1 MGEKITVKLTAG
13 EGYKEQFDEMR
24 RQFNAVSNAVEFV
37 VMVVDTPEQARI
49 LENIF
54 KGLDNDRLHFRAL
67 AVGQAAV
74 GWQHK
79 GTRPTKVILAYDEPK
94 TAHEREWER
103 EVVAKLGYKD
113 THPTKK
119 TQWIKLNGGDR
130 L

>member
-1 MGEKITVKLTAG
+1 M
-13 EGYKEQFDEMR
+13 
-24 RQFNAVSNAVEFV
+24 EFV
-37 VMVVDTPEQARI
+37 VMIVDTPEQARF

-54 KGLDNDRLHFRAL
+54 RDVDNKRIYFRAL

-79 GTRPTKVILAYDEPK
+79 GTRPTKVIVAY
-94 TAHEREWER
+94 RELTTDREKRWER
-103 EVVAKLGYKD
+103 EVVRNIGYKD

-119 TQWIKLNGGDR
+119 TKWIKLNGGDR